1 MKATISLL
9 VALLIFVGFIMNDTK
24 NEYHPSRGEQLVNS
38 TLAKSARII
47 KDKYNLRP
55 SGEGAAMP
63 GGPIQE
69 FTLCFDTKSPQA
81 KEELRRL
88 LIESANE
95 LLKQVTENEEIQQ
108 FLRERP
114 FTIKNV
120 QIIIYNHDKKG
131 REVYD
136 PGIATAE
143 ISEGVLTYR
152 TVDSADT
159 FKFKQQF
166 QESYEE
172 ALKALSIH

>member
-1 MKATISLL
+1 
-9 VALLIFVGFIMNDTK
+9 
-24 NEYHPSRGEQLVNS
+24 
-38 TLAKSARII
+38 
-47 KDKYNLRP
+47 
-55 SGEGAAMP
+55 
-63 GGPIQE
+63 
-69 FTLCFDTKSPQA
+69 
-81 KEELRRL
+81 LRRL